1 MDRRGQLRQ
10 GGVIVKILMFRPGPL
25 VSGVHVY
32 SLQRAVCA
40 SVSWERKFWG
50 PSLVSI
56 TLLCSELSLR
66 VGTWATRVLPSK

>member
-1 MDRRGQLRQ
+1 MGQ

-25 VSGVHVY
+25 ISVVHVY
-32 SLQRAVCA
+32 SLQQAVCA
-40 SVSWERKFWG
+40 SISWERKFWG

-66 VGTWATRVLPSK
+66 VVTWATKVLLSK